1 MVDTPELLGGTHAA
15 GGTEAADRGA
25 KRDERRE
32 NMKRIVVTAMVASF
46 LALAGVLST
55 APVLSDSVAYAEVSD
70 TAISEQL
77 AKIKMMVS
85 DIEMKVQAKTM
96 VRNATGREK
105 AMKMLVDAT
114 KMLEQLYLMDSSD

>member
-1 MVDTPELLGGTHAA
+1 
-15 GGTEAADRGA
+15 
-25 KRDERRE
+25 
-32 NMKRIVVTAMVASF
+32 MKRIVVTAMVASF